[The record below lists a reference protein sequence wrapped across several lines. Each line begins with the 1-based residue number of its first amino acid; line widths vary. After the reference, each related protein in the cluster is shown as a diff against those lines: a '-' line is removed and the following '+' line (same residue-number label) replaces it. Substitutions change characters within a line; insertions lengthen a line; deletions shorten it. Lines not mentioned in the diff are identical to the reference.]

1 MGRFLHMRCEKG
13 ELINSMDTDGVKRTM
28 AVRRLRLRRSVWC
41 LLIVLLFCV
50 FPLKTLA
57 EEAEEG
63 AEEMPPHLIQ
73 TVTERDIFEGQ
84 LALGLLESPV
94 LAEGDCAAAYE
105 NVKNCIVRIHM
116 GNAYG
121 SGVVFRMTPECV
133 IIVTNKHV
141 LSYWDDAVSYVQFP
155 QGYFTGAR
163 VLGMADEH
171 DVGFLSVDNGEFDFG
186 DLERLRY
193 VRWDMERY
201 QKMQAGDAIFCTGAG
216 DAAEADGT
224 DSFYQG
230 SVGDMALYI
239 DDFGEYMI
247 FAYGYAREGMSG
259 GGTFDSY
266 GNFIGMISGATVSG
280 ETASVPLPTILEA
293 YGNIETE
300 EK

>member
-1 MGRFLHMRCEKG
+1 MKLRYSYH
-13 ELINSMDTDGVKRTM
+13 KRILCF
-28 AVRRLRLRRSVWC
+28 VFC
-41 LLIVLLFCV
+41 LLAAA
-50 FPLKTLA
+50 FPLKVRA
-57 EEAEEG
+57 EGTGDTEKRQT
-63 AEEMPPHLIQ
+63 PHLIQ
-73 TVTERDIFEGQ
+73 TVTEKDLFEGQ
-84 LALGLLESPV
+84 LALGFLESPV
-94 LAEGDCAAAYE
+94 LTQGDCAAAYE